1 MKILA
6 IDFGSSKTGIAISDP
21 LGMMA
26 GRSFVI
32 KEKYFPHLVEK
43 LVEAIALEK
52 PDEIVLGLP
61 KNMNNSEGE
70 RAELSRELKGILE
83 EKLNIPVILW
93 DERVTTVAAHKI
105 LSTNGKKHKVHKQ
118 TVDAVAASLI
128 LEGYMRFKSFNS

>member
-32 KEKYFPHLVEK
+32 PEKYFPHLVEK
-43 LVEAIALEK
+43 LVETINSEK
-52 PDEIVLGLP
+52 PDEVVLGFP
-61 KNMNNSEGE
+61 KNMNNTEGE
-70 RAELSRELKGILE
+70 RAILTKELKGVLE
-83 EKLNIPVILW
+83 ERISAPIILW
-93 DERVTTVAAHKI
+93 DERNTTVSAHKI
-105 LSTNGKKHKVHKQ
+105 LSTNGKKHKHHKK

-128 LEGYMRFKSFNS
+128 LEGYMMFKSFNR